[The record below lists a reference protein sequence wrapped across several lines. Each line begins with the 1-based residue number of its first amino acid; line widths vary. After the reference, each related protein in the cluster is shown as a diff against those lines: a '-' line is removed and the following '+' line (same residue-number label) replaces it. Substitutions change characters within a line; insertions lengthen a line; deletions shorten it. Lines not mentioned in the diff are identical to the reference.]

1 MDWKW
6 LERAYQFDGEP
17 SGGGGEGP
25 DPEPAAEPA
34 GDPAPEPAPEPEPS
48 DDPNAGV
55 TGDAIQDPEPTPEP
69 TPDPEP
75 EPAIEYEPIAMPD
88 DLGKMFDAPEQPP
101 ATIPPVAVSA
111 PAPVATPPAPD
122 TPTATGP
129 DAPPKVDL
137 PTSDEWYEDAAKAAE
152 KQAAAIKYLNWEA
165 AQSATGPLK
174 TAIDEIRR
182 DVQGSKDAQFQAIVK
197 KVETAAQTTKDAVSG
212 FYDAKGPLNSDP
224 EFRNNEA
231 LRESVKNIIQE
242 SVYRALEKADM
253 SGKTDSLEAIAG
265 DGKFIARVLA
275 LAKAD
280 TITASPGLR
289 PGASPAGPQPTSPPR
304 SSGLSEDEQKAVKAA
319 KMDGRSV
326 TEKQIAAAKK
336 KVQESIY

>member
-55 TGDAIQDPEPTPEP
+55 TGDAMQDPEPTPEP

-88 DLGKMFDAPEQPP
+88 DLGKMFDPP
-101 ATIPPVAVSA
+101 APAPAATPPVAA
-111 PAPVATPPAPD
+111 PAPAPAATPPGPPA
-122 TPTATGP
+122 ATGP
-129 DAPPKVDL
+129 GAPPKVEL
-137 PTSDEWYEDAAKAAE
+137 PTADEWYEDNAKAAE

-165 AQSATGPLK
+165 AQSATMPLK
-174 TAIDEIRR
+174 TAIDEIRQ
-182 DVQGSKDAQFQAIVK
+182 DVQGSKDQQFQAIVK
-197 KVETAAQTTKDAVSG
+197 KVETAAETTKEAVSN
-212 FYDAKGPLNSDP
+212 FYDPKGPLNSDP
-224 EFRNNEA
+224 EFRNNKE
-231 LRESVKNIIQE
+231 LQESVKNIIGE
-242 SVYRALEKADM
+242 SLYRALEKADM
-253 SGKTDSLEAIAG
+253 TGKTDALEAIAG
-265 DGKFIARVLA
+265 DGKFIGRVLA

-280 TITASPGLR
+280 TITAKPGLK
-289 PGASPAGPQPTSPPR
+289 PSASPVGPQPTSPPKG
-304 SSGLSEDEQKAVKAA
+304 SGLSEDEQKAVKAA

-336 KVQESIY
+336 KIQESIY